1 MIRRISALLIAAAA
15 LLSVG
20 AGYAQHTSAPTG
32 TLAEAPATTA
42 GGHTAERS
50 EHH

>member
-15 LLSVG
+15 LLSIG
-20 AGYAQHTSAPTG
+20 AGYAQHTAPAT
-32 TLAEAPATTA
+32 TTVAEAPATTA

-50 EHH
+50 EHN